1 MMGAGVQAQ
10 DLLLFQ
16 AALGLS
22 APGQVTGVEF
32 DREAKRL
39 DLRVD
44 FPKGARFCS
53 PECER
58 AGLKGYDSEEK
69 TWRRLDFWPHRAYL
83 TARVPRVECPEHRVR
98 QVALPWAR
106 ERSGFTLLFEALVM
120 ALVREMP
127 VAAVAGLVG
136 ETGMRIWRIV
146 HHYVDLAV
154 DAQNLESV
162 ERVGVDE
169 TASRR
174 AHEYV
179 SVLADLDQRRG
190 VFVVEGRDHETVQAF
205 SCFLETHAGERA
217 KVKEVSQDIS
227 EALLKGTLKYLPNA
241 EITFDRYHVRS
252 RLSKAVDEAG
262 REEVKHNRELLA
274 NTRYMWLKRP
284 AKLTE
289 RQRDLLDELLAQP
302 LDTVRAYTL
311 SQPFGSFYEIDDPH
325 AAQEYLRRWIAEV
338 DAAGLG
344 PLQKL
349 ARMLEDHWL
358 GVIRWHH
365 NRISNGLLE
374 GLDSLIQAAKRRAR
388 GYRPDR
394 NFTAMI
400 YLIAGKLKRRTRDR
414 LTHTNRGGACE
425 YVNTIMICF

>member
-1 MMGAGVQAQ
+1 MQAQ

-16 AALGLS
+16 AALGLT
-22 APGQVTGVEF
+22 APWQVTSVEF

-44 FPKGARFCS
+44 FPKGATFCC

-58 AGLKGYDSEEK
+58 AGLKAYDTEEK
-69 TWRRLDFWPHRAYL
+69 TWRHLDFFQHSAYL
-83 TARVPRVECPEHRVR
+83 TARVPRVECPEHKVR

-136 ETGMRIWRIV
+136 ETDMRIWRIV

-154 DAQNLESV
+154 EAQNLQGV
-162 ERVGVDE
+162 ERVGIDE

-174 AHEYV
+174 GHEYV
-179 SVLADLDQRRG
+179 SVFADLDERRG

-205 SCFLETHAGERA
+205 SLFLETHGGDPA
-217 KVKEVSQDIS
+217 KVKEVSQDMS
-227 EALLKGTLKYLPNA
+227 EAFLKGTLEYLPKA

-252 RLSKAVDEAG
+252 HLSNAVDEVR

-284 AKLTE
+284 AKLTD

-302 LDTVRAYTL
+302 LETVRAYTL
-311 SQPFGSFYEIDDPH
+311 SQQFDSFYELTDPDT
-325 AAQEYLRRWIAEV
+325 AEEYLRRWIAEV
-338 DAAGLG
+338 DAAGLE
-344 PLQKL
+344 PLQKF
-349 ARMLEDHWL
+349 ARMLEDHWD

-365 NRISNGLLE
+365 SRISNGLLE
-374 GLDSLIQAAKRRAR
+374 GLNSLIQAAKRRAR
-388 GYRPDR
+388 GYRSNR
-394 NFTAMI
+394 NFIAMI
-400 YLIAGKLKRRTRDR
+400 YLIVGKLNAGPVT
-414 LTHTNRGGACE
+414 A
-425 YVNTIMICF
+425 